1 MKILSIF
8 VAFSENSEINW
19 EICLKNVVFPQ
30 YLNFTLQGKGNYY
43 SKDFLLFF
51 RSYIVFAGT
60 SIQPGEPYKVAVTLF
75 RNSNKKTY
83 SFPFGPYDNLPAT
96 IQVQISRKGSV
107 IISEIR
113 ECHFG
118 STELIIVTVS
128 FTFPWKIVLPWI
140 VSPPCFPN
148 SVHKCSKCSECP
160 YCMFWKKVS
169 FAWKYGV
176 LELLIP

>member
-1 MKILSIF
+1 MTFFYIF
-8 VAFSENSEINW
+8 S
-19 EICLKNVVFPQ
+19 
-30 YLNFTLQGKGNYY
+30 
-43 SKDFLLFF
+43 
-51 RSYIVFAGT
+51 RSYIVFAGA

-118 STELIIVTVS
+118 STELIIVT
-128 FTFPWKIVLPWI
+128 L
-140 VSPPCFPN
+140 
-148 SVHKCSKCSECP
+148 
-160 YCMFWKKVS
+160 S
-169 FAWKYGV
+169 FA
-176 LELLIP
+176 

>member
-1 MKILSIF
+1 MKNSQNNNIILGF
-8 VAFSENSEINW
+8 TVQFYVFGFSLSNEQNKSGR
-19 EICLKNVVFPQ
+19 LKKLVFPQ

-113 ECHFG
+113 ECHFS

-128 FTFPWKIVLPWI
+128 LHDCLKQY
-140 VSPPCFPN
+140 PPLN
-148 SVHKCSKCSECP
+148 SDTIS
-160 YCMFWKKVS
+160 
-169 FAWKYGV
+169 
-176 LELLIP
+176 

>member
-1 MKILSIF
+1 M
-8 VAFSENSEINW
+8 AFS
-19 EICLKNVVFPQ
+19 Q
-30 YLNFTLQGKGNYY
+30 YLNFTLQEKGNYY

-107 IISEIR
+107 LVSKIR

-118 STELIIVTVS
+118 STELIIVTVK
-128 FTFPWKIVLPWI
+128 FTFPYKNVLPWI
-140 VSPPCFPN
+140 VPPLF
-148 SVHKCSKCSECP
+148 SKLIVTVSLHNILEFLIIVMLKIAC
-160 YCMFWKKVS
+160 KV
-169 FAWKYGV
+169 F
-176 LELLIP
+176 LFELFLLISRLFFVCLFKSLSL